1 MLRAMI
7 RHAAVC
13 LIFAVS
19 LDAFHI
25 GMLPSTTTTTH
36 GFIQSPNML
45 IPNRLM
51 PVSRCVCCFSKKVV
65 SAMVPISKWL
75 MVVCFVEFIL
85 YFDCVMHFCRIRK
98 NPRVMEKRKPKRMM
112 LML

>member
-1 MLRAMI
+1 MI

-25 GMLPSTTTTTH
+25 GMLPSTTSH
-36 GFIQSPNML
+36 GFIQSPKML

-75 MVVCFVEFIL
+75 MVVCCVEFIL
-85 YFDCVMHFCRIRK
+85 YF
-98 NPRVMEKRKPKRMM
+98 
-112 LML
+112 